1 LWPPPPRRAQ
11 SSGQHGSDSWLT
23 DRGRIDRSHRPSD
36 APENVDPAVLH
47 RATDTV
53 ERLVRLIDEAVTAE
67 RRPRAAAS

>member
-1 LWPPPPRRAQ
+1 L
-11 SSGQHGSDSWLT
+11 
-23 DRGRIDRSHRPSD
+23 
-36 APENVDPAVLH
+36 N